1 MLSATMFA
9 PAGEVARSTITE
21 SDSFEVFKSRLAVV
35 PADSE
40 ELLDRVFRLRYQV
53 YCVERGFEDRN
64 DHPEGRER
72 DVDDRRSL
80 HFLVLDRATGEAA
93 GTVRLILPQ
102 PGNALPVSKLSGAC
116 QPSLSLPWQSTAE
129 VSRFAIAK
137 AFRRALEASWCRSDG
152 GRTALPIITF
162 GLIQAIVMMST
173 IGGISHIVAMMEP
186 ALLRLLRR
194 MGIEFHPVGGLV
206 EHHGLRQPGW
216 APMAGLAERVKEC
229 HRELWEIAT
238 DAGRCLPT
246 TPLLAVA

>member
-1 MLSATMFA
+1 MPSANPFA
-9 PAGEVARSTITE
+9 LPKGVPQPRVAE
-21 SDSFEVFKSRLAVV
+21 GGAFEIFKRRLTVV

-40 ELLDRVFRLRYQV
+40 ELLDRVFQLRFQV
-53 YCVERGFEDRN
+53 YCVERGFEDAAG
-64 DHPEGRER
+64 HPEGRER
-72 DVDDRRSL
+72 DDDDRRSL

-102 PGNALPVSKLSGAC
+102 IGNDLPVFRLSGTCRPAVG
-116 QPSLSLPWQSTAE
+116 LPQGSTAE

-137 AFRRALEASWCRSDG
+137 AFRRQLEASWRRGNG

-162 GLIQAIVMMST
+162 GLIQAIVMMSA
-173 IGGISHIVAMMEP
+173 IGGITHIVAMMEP

-216 APMAGLAERVKEC
+216 AAMAGLAERVKEC

-238 DAGRCLPT
+238 EAGRRLPAAS
-246 TPLLAVA
+246 PLALA